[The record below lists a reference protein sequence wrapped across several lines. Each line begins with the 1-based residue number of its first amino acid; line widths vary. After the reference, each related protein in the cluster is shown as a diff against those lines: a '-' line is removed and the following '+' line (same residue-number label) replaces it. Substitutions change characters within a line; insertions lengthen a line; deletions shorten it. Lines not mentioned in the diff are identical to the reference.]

1 MFEIDKGETY
11 EWTVTLGEPSNRTNK
26 AESFV
31 GLFNRIPQPRID
43 EINEAIRQRMIAS
56 AAGESVEGMID
67 DMKLAD
73 EVWAGWES
81 GMNMNGQPVEFTER
95 LKQQLITR
103 AQFAAAIVEAWN
115 EAILG
120 ARKKTS
126 RTPQGF
132 S

>member
-1 MFEIDKGETY
+1 MFEIDKGTTY
-11 EWTVTLGEPSNRTNK
+11 PWTVTLGEPVNGATKS
-26 AESFV
+26 ESFV
-31 GLFNRIPQPRID
+31 ALFNHLPQPRID
-43 EINEAIRQRMIAS
+43 EINEAIRQRMIATV
-56 AAGESVEGMID
+56 AGESIEGMID

-103 AQFAAAIVEAWN
+103 AQFAASVVEAWN
-115 EAILG
+115 ESILG
-120 ARKKTS
+120 GRKKTL

>member
-1 MFEIDKGETY
+1 MFEIDKGDTY
-11 EWTVTLGEPSNRTNK
+11 PWIVTLGEPANRTNK

-31 GLFNRIPQPRID
+31 GLFNRLLQPRID

-56 AAGESVEGMID
+56 AAGEEVEGMID
-67 DMKLAD
+67 DMQLAD

-81 GMNMNGQPVEFTER
+81 GMNRGGQPVEFTES
-95 LKQQLITR
+95 LKQELITR
-103 AQFAAAIVEAWN
+103 ASFAASIVKSWN
-115 EAILG
+115 ESIMG
-120 ARKKTS
+120 GRKKTL